1 MKTYKP
7 SQTPGFFDVELRV
20 QWLLAKGN
28 SLSRLD
34 VVIDWESFRPLL
46 ETVWDKPA
54 KGPGGP
60 HPNDPLKMFK
70 ALLVQRFY
78 GLSDEQTEYQ
88 INDRLSFQQF
98 VGWTLADKI
107 PDANTLWDFREAL
120 IQAGAFE
127 KLFARFDE
135 QLRERG
141 LLAQPGKLVD
151 ASFVDV
157 PRQHNTREENA
168 VIKGDGTPAE
178 WAEQPAKQRQKDVDA
193 RWTKKND
200 ERHYGYKN
208 HVKADAQSKLIEKY
222 AVTDASVHD
231 SQMLEPLVDGAEG
244 VLYADG
250 AYRSAEAEA
259 MLAAKQ
265 VASQVHERAY
275 RNRPLS
281 EEQKERNRQKSKV
294 RARIEHVF
302 GYMSQAMK
310 GFYLRYIGRRRNAA
324 AIGLINL
331 IYNLARY
338 EQIIRLQLL
347 PLRAV

>member
-1 MKTYKP
+1 MKAYKA
-7 SQTPGFFDVELRV
+7 SQAPGFFDVELRV

-34 VVIDWESFRPLL
+34 AVIDWESFRPLL
-46 ETVWDKPA
+46 EAVLDTPA

-60 HPNDPLKMFK
+60 HPYDPLKMFK

-78 GLSDEQTEYQ
+78 NLSDEQTEYQ

-98 VGWTLADKI
+98 IGWTLADKI

-127 KLFARFDE
+127 KLFALFDE
-135 QLRERG
+135 QLRTHG
-141 LLAQPGKLVD
+141 VLAQPGKLVD
-151 ASFVDV
+151 ATFVDV
-157 PRQHNTREENA
+157 PRQRNTREENA
-168 VIKGDGTPAE
+168 IIKGGGTPVE
-178 WAEQPAKQRQKDVDA
+178 WAEQPAKQRQKDVEA

-200 ERHYGYKN
+200 EVHYGYKN

-231 SQMLEPLVDGAEG
+231 SQMLEALVDGTEG
-244 VLYADG
+244 AVYADS

-265 VASQVHERAY
+265 VSSQVHERAY

-281 EEQKERNRQKSKV
+281 DAQKESNRQKSTV

-302 GYMSQAMK
+302 GYMSQTMK

-324 AIGLINL
+324 AIGMINL
-331 IYNLARY
+331 LYNMARY
-338 EQIIRLQLL
+338 EQIVRLQLL
-347 PLRAV
+347 PLRSV